1 MQLRLI
7 DMVALIN
14 KLRTKEI
21 TVDMLATPND
31 FIVQY
36 LGLNYEVGIAN
47 AKDVNQFKETIPYSN
62 FDMSDLV
69 SVAEWLVL
77 FNGITRVVVVSHKE
91 SDSFYTYS
99 YIEGKHEQTEDTNA

>member
-47 AKDVNQFKETIPYSN
+47 AKDVELFKETIPSA
-62 FDMSDLV
+62 MCVETDLV
-69 SVAEWLVL
+69 PVQEWIVL
-77 FNGITRVVVVSHKE
+77 FNGIKRIVLVAKKNTI
-91 SDSFYTYS
+91 SFYTYS
-99 YIEGKHEQTEDTNA
+99 YTEGEHEQTEDTNA